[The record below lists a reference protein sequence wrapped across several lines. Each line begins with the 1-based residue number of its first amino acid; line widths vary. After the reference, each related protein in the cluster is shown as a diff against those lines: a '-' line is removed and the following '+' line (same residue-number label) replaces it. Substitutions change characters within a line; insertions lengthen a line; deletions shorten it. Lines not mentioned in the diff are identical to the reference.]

1 MKALNQMCLYAFMRT
16 TVMLPPDVMR
26 AAKARTAERGESLKT
41 LLTRAVEAELG
52 RATSPEPA
60 GARVA
65 LPLFG
70 SADASPVRVS
80 NADLARALAEA
91 DAAAV
96 PTRRL
101 ATAARTSK
109 RSGR

>member
-1 MKALNQMCLYAFMRT
+1 
-16 TVMLPPDVMR
+16 MR
-26 AAKARTAERGESLKT
+26 AAKARSAERGESLKA

-60 GARVA
+60 GARVS
-65 LPLFG
+65 LPQFG
-70 SADASPVRVS
+70 SRDSSRVRVS

-91 DAAAV
+91 DAEAV
-96 PTRRL
+96 SARRP
-101 ATAARTSK
+101 ATGARRPR